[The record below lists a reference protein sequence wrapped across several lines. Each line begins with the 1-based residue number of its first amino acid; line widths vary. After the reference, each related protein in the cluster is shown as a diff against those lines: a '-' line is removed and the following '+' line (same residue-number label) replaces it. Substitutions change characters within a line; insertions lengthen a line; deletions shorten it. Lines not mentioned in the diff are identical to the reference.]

1 MCWCRVLP
9 DLSYTLY
16 FLKCLQ
22 YPPPQKKIMLGFLLP
37 RIKIKQENLCC
48 VIHGDDSTSFHLAC
62 MPDSNTTAH
71 NHVLGRLTNISTL
84 TLSPGLVADDDH
96 GDWWQCLMLWVMST
110 VKQNLKVL
118 LSTLN

>member
-1 MCWCRVLP
+1 
-9 DLSYTLY
+9 
-16 FLKCLQ
+16 
-22 YPPPQKKIMLGFLLP
+22 MLGFLLP

-48 VIHGDDSTSFHLAC
+48 VIHGDDSMSFHLAC

-96 GDWWQCLMLWVMST
+96 GDWWQMT
-110 VKQNLKVL
+110 VSDAVGNVHRKTKPKGA
-118 LSTLN
+118 S